1 LCSSLKYAFLSG
13 LTMGCLVMGPLVDL
27 MGRGN
32 TFKLAARVLIVF
44 GILMS
49 ISRNIYTLGI
59 CW

>member
-1 LCSSLKYAFLSG
+1 
-13 LTMGCLVMGPLVDL
+13 MGCLVMGPLVDL